1 MRQDPEHAIVRRLAP
16 ADLPACLDIFYESV
30 DPLYRALDQP
40 LPPRDPASLA
50 RLIGHFLEHDGDRSW
65 VAEAPSATGDP
76 EPPRV
81 LGFGCAWERETA
93 WYLGLLFVRPEAQA
107 GGIGRRLLLRT
118 FPSLGESADAGPGAA
133 VPGVATMPVARSGP
147 APVDGGAR
155 GNDGR
160 RPGMMGTCVDSVQPI
175 STGLYASYGIVPR
188 VPLFTAIGRPRPGAL
203 PGLPRDVVAT
213 GFEAL
218 PGDYPLAHVVAA
230 LDRDT
235 LGFARPE
242 DHRYWAREGRRG
254 VLFRR
259 AGSGEA
265 VGYGYAQ
272 PSGRLGPVALLDETL
287 YPAVLGALV
296 ARESP
301 PGPFLA
307 IVPGTNHRALVALLH
322 AGLRFEG
329 FPGIVSSTRPWTGLD
344 RYLVASFALL

>member
-1 MRQDPEHAIVRRLAP
+1 MSRDVEHAILRRLAP

-93 WYLGLLFVRPEAQA
+93 WYLGLLFVRPEVQA

-118 FPSLGESADAGPGAA
+118 FPAFDEGAA
-133 VPGVATMPVARSGP
+133 LPAVEARGSSRPGGTGGDPAAGEGP
-147 APVDGGAR
+147 AS
-155 GNDGR
+155 GNGQ
-160 RPGMMGTCVDSVQPI
+160 RPGLMGTCVDSVQPI

-218 PGDYPLAHVVAA
+218 PGDYPLADAIA
-230 LDRDT
+230 TLDRAT
-235 LGFARPE
+235 LGFARPA

-259 AGSGEA
+259 TGSGDA
-265 VGYGYAQ
+265 LGYGYAQ

-287 YPAVLGALV
+287 YPAVLGVLV

-301 PGPFLA
+301 PGPFMA
-307 IVPGTNHRALVALLH
+307 IVPGTNHRALVALLR

-329 FPGIVSSTRPWTGLD
+329 FPGIVASTRPWPGLD